1 MVQEMN
7 NFMTQTHFSILLFSL
22 LICGNPVTCHYIIA
36 HQIPSEFFVSAKNVT
51 QDAYVITNRVNM
63 FCTQSLHLGLKDKR
77 LIIASAGKNNN
88 HGVLINFHV
97 FYL

>member
-7 NFMTQTHFSILLFSL
+7 NFMSQTHFSILLFSL

-51 QDAYVITNRVNM
+51 QDAHVITSRVNM
-63 FCTQSLHLGLKDKR
+63 FCTQSLHLGLKDKQ

-97 FYL
+97 FYQ